1 MGESI
6 KPSKKKNS
14 INIMGE
20 ANPAKKS
27 LNLMGES
34 NQQGTLAELLWDFV
48 G

>member
-6 KPSKKKNS
+6 KPSKKKQHQYYGGGKPS
-14 INIMGE
+14 
-20 ANPAKKS
+20 KKS